1 MKDMICILCPVGCRI
16 KVDENDDYKV
26 TGNQCPKGA
35 GYGKKELTFP
45 TRTITSTVK
54 IKNAI
59 HNRLPVKTSV
69 EIPKGMIFEIMKELD
84 NVEVVAPVKVGDV
97 IIENVL
103 GTGAD
108 IISTRDM

>member
-69 EIPKGMIFEIMKELD
+69 EIPKGKIFEIMKELD

-108 IISTRDM
+108 IIATRDM

>member
-59 HNRLPVKTSV
+59 HNRLPVKTSI

-84 NVEVVAPVKVGDV
+84 NVEVIAPVKVGDV

-108 IISTRDM
+108 IVSTRDM